1 MEVIALLAISIF
13 STLIEL
19 KDFLGRIH
27 HCFTVFRKWIFDS
40 NFPFS
45 FLLTCE
51 NLDYCCTNDNETKG
65 INAYKV
71 VLKYVR
77 FFPTEKKTGLVHK

>member
-1 MEVIALLAISIF
+1 MLEIYPYPI
-13 STLIEL
+13 LIQL
-19 KDFLGRIH
+19 KGYLDDIH
-27 HCFTVFRKWIFDS
+27 HCNTVVGKWIFDS